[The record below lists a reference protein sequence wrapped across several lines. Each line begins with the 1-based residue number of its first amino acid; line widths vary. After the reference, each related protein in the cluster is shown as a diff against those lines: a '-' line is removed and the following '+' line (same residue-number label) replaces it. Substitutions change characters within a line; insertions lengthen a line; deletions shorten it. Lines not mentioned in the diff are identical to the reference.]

1 MTRADLKKMIFVFFV
16 SAIAFALG
24 TFLMGV
30 LLFRS
35 YEENADLRPF
45 ITPAS
50 LFFTSSPES
59 SASSSSSM
67 RRSSSSV

>member
-1 MTRADLKKMIFVFFV
+1 MRAPTSAESEVTRADLKKMIFVFFV

-35 YEENADLRPF
+35 YEENMDLRRQ
-45 ITPAS
+45 IRAQGGDYELASGKTP
-50 LFFTSSPES
+50 
-59 SASSSSSM
+59 
-67 RRSSSSV
+67 